1 MMKPQ
6 PPTLHDVSRTP
17 EMAAVYRV
25 TDANA
30 NRAAEGLRVVE
41 EYLRFRC
48 EDAFLCQ
55 TCKQLRHD
63 LAATVSQLSRSDRL
77 TCRSTLSDV
86 GAEGQT
92 DSEYDRQTLYDL
104 ANANLHRAAQA
115 LRVLE
120 EFAKLVSQPVAKA
133 FEALRYRTYT
143 LEKVISHQKRAE
155 HSLAQA
161 RLYVLADLTL
171 GTGAEFEQL
180 IARLLSSGV
189 DILQLRDKSRSDREL
204 IAAARSMRRLTAD
217 TSKMFFVNDRPDIA
231 QLVAADGVHVGQDE
245 ITVADVRSLVGPN
258 MLIGV
263 STHDLDQAQQAVLA
277 GADYLGVGP
286 VFPSATKDFPNLA
299 GIGFVEDVSRQIGL
313 PAFAIGGIHQNNVQE
328 VLATG
333 ATRIAVSAAVWAAE
347 DPARAARQ
355 LRHKMDVHQE

>member
-1 MMKPQ
+1 MKSQ
-6 PPTLHDVSRTP
+6 PPTSHDVSRTP

-86 GAEGQT
+86 GTEGQT

-104 ANANLHRAAQA
+104 ANANLHRVAQA

-155 HSLAQA
+155 HFLAQA

-171 GTGAEFEQL
+171 GTGAEFEQR
-180 IARLLSSGV
+180 IAQLLSSGV

-245 ITVADVRSLVGPN
+245 MTVAEVRSLVGPD

-263 STHDLDQAQQAVLA
+263 STHNLDQAQQAVLA
-277 GADYLGVGP
+277 GADYLGIGP
-286 VFPSATKDFPNLA
+286 VFPSTTKDFPRLA
-299 GIGFVEDVSRQIGL
+299 EINFVEDVSRQIGL

-333 ATRIAVSAAVWAAE
+333 ATRIAVSGAVWAAE
-347 DPARAARQ
+347 DPAHAARQ
-355 LRHKMDVHQE
+355 LRQKMDLHQ